1 MTPARRILHIVG
13 ADDSVR
19 PRNRRARRP
28 RRAVYKEETMKKATF
43 VMSCVILA
51 VAAGNF
57 VLSLIGLTHRAK

>member
-1 MTPARRILHIVG
+1 
-13 ADDSVR
+13 
-19 PRNRRARRP
+19 
-28 RRAVYKEETMKKATF
+28 MKKATF